1 MKPQNSENKSSHK
14 RLPPWLKRKLAT
26 AGESQA
32 VQKLLTDLKLATV
45 CRGAKCPNRGECYA
59 KGTAT
64 FLIMGDTCTRNCRFC
79 AIPTKTPDSLREDE
93 PQAVAQASK
102 QMGLKYVVVTSV
114 TRDDLPDGGSDHFAR
129 TIRAIKS
136 ELPAARVEVL
146 VPDFQGDESAV
157 DTVLDAHPDV
167 FNHNLETVAPLYDKV
182 RPQAI
187 YQRSLDVLKYAKA
200 RSIEL
205 GKEVF
210 TKSGLMVGV
219 GETDDQVVAAMQDL
233 RDHDCD
239 ILTIGQYLA
248 PSNSHLT
255 VERYVEPE
263 VFAHWEKVGREMGFR
278 SVASGPFVRSPATTR
293 NPSSKKNSRP
303 TD

>member
-1 MKPQNSENKSSHK
+1 MTDNKSSSNKSHK

-32 VQKLLTDLKLATV
+32 VQKLLTDLNLATV
-45 CRGAKCPNRGECYA
+45 CRGARCPNRGECYA

-79 AIPTKTPDSLREDE
+79 AIPTKVPDSLREDE
-93 PQAVAQASK
+93 PQAVAIAAK
-102 QMGLKYVVVTSV
+102 QMKLKYVVVTSV
-114 TRDDLPDGGSDHFAR
+114 TRDDLPDGGAEHFAR
-129 TIRAIKS
+129 TIREIKS
-136 ELPAARVEVL
+136 AVPHARVEVL
-146 VPDFQGDESAV
+146 VPDFQGDRNAI
-157 DTVLDAHPDV
+157 DTVLQARPDV
-167 FNHNLETVAPLYDKV
+167 FNHNLETVSHLYDKV

-187 YQRSLDVLKYAKA
+187 YQRSLDVLAYAKK

-205 GKEVF
+205 GVEVF

-219 GETDDQVVAAMQDL
+219 GETDDQVLAAMQDL

-248 PSNSHLT
+248 PSNAHLT

-263 VFAHWEKVGREMGFR
+263 VFASWEVKGREMGFR
-278 SVASGPFVRSPATTR
+278 SVASGPFVRSSYNAQ
-293 NPSSKKNSRP
+293 SVFEEES
-303 TD
+303 